1 MQRISMALDR
11 AREEWGMARA
21 GSPSLGLVR
30 SDPAM
35 PMPIRYTRTRA
46 VAVDAAHLAE
56 QRLVARA
63 WDADAQTQDSQ
74 SRYADSYRMLRT
86 RILQELRLGGW
97 RSLAITSPGAGEGK
111 TLTTIN
117 LALSLAMDLNQTV
130 LLIEADLRAPNL
142 HERFGFA
149 PGKGLSD
156 YLQGEAGVGEIL
168 VHPGIDRLVL
178 LPGGS
183 PVAQSAEL
191 LASPRMGALS
201 AELKQRYR
209 DRLILVDLPCLLHAA
224 DALAF
229 LHLVEAALLVVEE
242 CGTRQ
247 EDLARAVSLLAGTPL
262 LGAVLNKSRVAPGAT
277 GRVPAPRSGGRH
289 V

>member
-1 MQRISMALDR
+1 MQRISMALER

-21 GSPSLGLVR
+21 GSPPLGLVR
-30 SDPAM
+30 SDPAV

-46 VAVDAAHLAE
+46 VPVAVEHLAE
-56 QRLVARA
+56 QRLVAGA
-63 WDADAQTQDSQ
+63 WDADAQVRGAQNLATQT
-74 SRYADSYRMLRT
+74 RYVDSYRMLRT

-97 RSLAITSPGAGEGK
+97 KTLAITSPGAGEGK
-111 TLTTIN
+111 TLTTLN

-130 LLIEADLRAPNL
+130 LLIEADLRAPSL

-149 PGKGLSD
+149 AGKGLSD

-183 PVAQSAEL
+183 PAEQSAEL
-191 LASPRMGALS
+191 LASPRMGALF

-229 LHLVEAALLVVEE
+229 LPLVESTLLVVEE

-262 LGAVLNKSRVAPGAT
+262 LGVVLNKSRAA
-277 GRVPAPRSGGRH
+277 RVGGRH